1 VAGLRALKTAIWPY
15 QVKIMNPDIISIE
28 TWLNDNVGFISKD
41 WQVIYHYKFVIY
53 YLKTP
58 EDTVLFKLRWT

>member
-1 VAGLRALKTAIWPY
+1 
-15 QVKIMNPDIISIE
+15 MNPDIISIE